1 MTDRPRLGRP
11 VGWGIDAVGQLC
23 RSRNAHPQLALVQH
37 HKLSL
42 GQSMAP
48 MELGVA
54 GSVRLCV
61 AGETGVSVVS
71 YRQVRSLMSSG
82 EYGWGRQSQEEVEES
97 GAGGKEGV
105 TQFPHSDARRR
116 NVKKGQGVIILPSL
130 ADHAMSG
137 CASMFSMLK
146 GQRAPARSAYR
157 RRLRNSRTTVVL
169 GRCYI

>member
-1 MTDRPRLGRP
+1 MTDRSRLGRP
-11 VGWGIDAVGQLC
+11 VGWGIDAVGQRR

-61 AGETGVSVVS
+61 AGETGVSGVS
-71 YRQVRSLMSSG
+71 YRLLRSSMLRASTIR
-82 EYGWGRQSQEEVEES
+82 GRKSQEEVGES

-105 TQFPHSDARRR
+105 THFPHSDARRR

-130 ADHAMSG
+130 QTM
-137 CASMFSMLK
+137 
-146 GQRAPARSAYR
+146 Q
-157 RRLRNSRTTVVL
+157 
-169 GRCYI
+169 